1 MGVVVHDRL
10 WSRSDN
16 DLVIFYFFIIDIFF
30 SFTYYLRM
38 KKITAFCALLFV
50 ALSLSAL
57 TFEGG
62 LGLSGTM
69 NEKKD
74 HLFVDGAVS
83 YDDFSLYLAYKGGG
97 KLNATAE
104 YYNKKGILNH
114 QLDLFTGYVFS
125 EGGYTALSYLMRLN
139 FKIYGFY
146 FDIGGG
152 AEGALSYS
160 EYTKLPLFILSP
172 QFSIRLGY
180 RNTLFDLALFLENN
194 YRYEKEWN
202 AKTSYGIDTVFNL
215 TPKDSVLVSISF
227 THAEVLMDNY
237 RVLYASRIRAGYR
250 RII

>member
-1 MGVVVHDRL
+1 
-10 WSRSDN
+10 
-16 DLVIFYFFIIDIFF
+16 
-30 SFTYYLRM
+30 M
-38 KKITAFCALLFV
+38 KKIIVFSALFLLSFSLF
-50 ALSLSAL
+50 ALSIEAG
-57 TFEGG
+57 T
-62 LGLSGTM
+62 GLSGTM

-74 HLFVDGAVS
+74 HLFFDAGVS
-83 YDDFSLYLAYKGGG
+83 YKDLSFYLNYKDGG
-97 KLNATAE
+97 KVNATAE

-146 FDIGGG
+146 IDVGGG
-152 AEGALSYS
+152 AEGAVSYS
-160 EYTKLPLFILSP
+160 EYTKVPLFILSP

-202 AKTSYGIDTVFNL
+202 AKTSYGVDTVFNL
-215 TPKDSVLVSISF
+215 TQKDSVLVSISF

-237 RVLYASRIRAGYR
+237 RVLYASRLRAGYR